1 MLNKTKFILV
11 SLFAVCIAVSAF
23 AQPATFLICGFVN
36 NSNGAAVLN
45 PDVTITNLNTS
56 EVFTAETG
64 DNYYQIS
71 TSSRSV
77 STGNMLHFMV
87 RDNGNIEG
95 RDYTVTDEDIN
106 NGGLLNFNVM
116 LESAEM
122 SQFFDTGEAANPYPS
137 ISGIHNG
144 TITPKVTIRNV
155 SRLYTYS
162 CPGTG
167 GHTEYVAFWHSNGTQ
182 ITKRHWNGYT
192 DDDWHN
198 ISFPAFTMYAYD
210 TYKYSIR
217 TGSYP
222 QIIHNQT
229 HTNEYGTINC
239 TEFIDAN
246 GRSYTDR
253 IPAIRLEGDFIP
265 AATGYTNPKSV
276 FSSHYDPVN
285 VTVDPCV
292 PSYDLPITNLTM
304 ITNYQDIMSV
314 FGPSAL
320 DNKPFRTNGF
330 VIRDYGNESDIVTPY
345 EVMKAQ
351 DIPIFVTADT
361 LLHLYHIQFNE
372 ILKDIE
378 EREFFDSLVDMS
390 NAMLERSKTDYETFD
405 DPAMKKAA
413 RRNVAY
419 FSVALTLL
427 QMPTA
432 GYDGSENI
440 KEVSFT
446 IPDYVTEE
454 VDTEIENIEGHE
466 GFKPSE
472 VFNTNHNC
480 VCDYPCCYCEDYSQ
494 YVPRG
499 HYTRSEKLK
508 RYFKAMMWYGRMA
521 FLLKGCN
528 GDEAL
533 ISGQD
538 ANTSTVQAA
547 LISSELPE
555 VKTGAKTAQDTWNR
569 IYAVTAFFVGNADDL
584 TPYEYVNALNNVFG
598 EEYNLSE
605 LSDEANLLTLKAEL
619 AKMRS
624 PEIYGGSGVCV
635 VYPPITE
642 KKLYEC
648 LAKTKGM
655 RFMGQRF
662 VPDSYMF
669 QHLVAPAVG
678 MYVGKNCEGTFTCD
692 YTQLGPA
699 RCFPRGLDVMTVL
712 GSERAEAILREA
724 GDTEYVGENTSYD
737 IQLNKRKS
745 EFADVDIAEW
755 NQNLYWSWLY
765 TLKPLLNEFGNGY
778 PTFMQTEAW
787 QEKELQ
793 TSLAS
798 WTELRHDTILYAK
811 QSYTPPMTSVPPQ
824 EVVGYVEPVPDFYA
838 RLLSLTK
845 MTEKGLENLDAL
857 NETEKARLQSLEYI
871 LERLINI
878 SEDEL
883 ENKELSEADYAFIS
897 NFGENLDATIEGV
910 SEKGKETTIVADVHT
925 DCNTGKVLEEG
936 VGYVKLILVA
946 YKVPDGRI
954 IVGAGPVFSY
964 YEFKQPMSDR
974 LTDEKWKEM
983 LHTDPPEEPDW
994 VKGIMG

>member
-1 MLNKTKFILV
+1 MLNKIKFILV

-23 AQPATFLICGFVN
+23 ALPETFLIYGFVN

-56 EVFTAETG
+56 EVFTTEVD
-64 DNYYQIS
+64 DNYYQVS

-77 STGNMLHFMV
+77 STGNTLHFTV
-87 RDNGNIEG
+87 RDNGNIVG
-95 RDYTVTDEDIN
+95 RDHTVTDEDIN
-106 NGGLLNFNVM
+106 NGGLFNFNVTS
-116 LESAEM
+116 ESAEM

-144 TITPKVTIRNV
+144 TITPKVTIRNL
-155 SRLYTYS
+155 SRLYTYP

-167 GHTEYVAFWHSNGTQ
+167 GHTEYVAFWHSNGTR
-182 ITKRHWNGYT
+182 ITEGLWNGYT

-198 ISFPAFTMYAYD
+198 ISFPAFTMHADD

-229 HTNEYGTINC
+229 HTNGYGTINC
-239 TEFIDAN
+239 TEFTDAN

-253 IPAIRLEGDFIP
+253 IPAIRLEAYFVP
-265 AATGYTNPKSV
+265 AAAGYTNPKSA

-285 VTVDPCV
+285 ITADPCV
-292 PSYDLPITNLTM
+292 PSYDLPITNLTK

-320 DNKPFRTNGF
+320 NNTPFRTNGF
-330 VIRDYGNESDIVTPY
+330 VIRDYGDVRDIVAPY
-345 EVMKAQ
+345 EDMKAQ

-372 ILKDIE
+372 ILKGIE
-378 EREFFDSLVDMS
+378 EREFFDSLVDTS
-390 NAMLERSKTDYETFD
+390 NAMLEQSKTDYETFD
-405 DPAMKKAA
+405 DQEMKEAA

-427 QMPTA
+427 QTSTE
-432 GYDGSENI
+432 GYNSRENI

-446 IPDYVTEE
+446 IPDYVKDE

-466 GFKPSE
+466 GFKPSV
-472 VFNTNHNC
+472 VFNTNPNC
-480 VCDYPCCYCEDYSQ
+480 VCGYPCCYCEDYSQ

-538 ANTSTVQAA
+538 ANTSTIQAA

-555 VKTGAKTAQDTWNR
+555 VKVGTKTAQDTWNR

-584 TPYEYVNALNNVFG
+584 TPYEYANAMNNVFG
-598 EEYNLSE
+598 ADYNLSE

-642 KKLYEC
+642 EKLYEC
-648 LAKTKGM
+648 LDKTKGM

-669 QHLVAPAVG
+669 QHLVSPAVG
-678 MYVGKNCEGTFTCD
+678 MYVGNDTPFTMCITDLGT
-692 YTQLGPA
+692 A
-699 RCFPRGLDVMTVL
+699 RCFPRGLDVMAVL
-712 GSERAEAILREA
+712 GSERAEDILREE
-724 GDTEYVGENTSYD
+724 GDTEYESIITNDG
-737 IQLNKRKS
+737 
-745 EFADVDIAEW
+745 
-755 NQNLYWSWLY
+755 
-765 TLKPLLNEFGNGY
+765 
-778 PTFMQTEAW
+778 
-787 QEKELQ
+787 
-793 TSLAS
+793 
-798 WTELRHDTILYAK
+798 
-811 QSYTPPMTSVPPQ
+811 
-824 EVVGYVEPVPDFYA
+824 
-838 RLLSLTK
+838 RLLFPQGIDIVKLK
-845 MTEKGLENLDAL
+845 DMEQQQEAENRSRAQKEQKRTIGNFIVSSDEICREDGKPIIYFFCSDACGHCKWEHPVIV
-857 NETEKARLQSLEYI
+857 NVT
-871 LERLINI
+871 
-878 SEDEL
+878 
-883 ENKELSEADYAFIS
+883 S
-897 NFGENLDATIEGV
+897 NFEGYI
-910 SEKGKETTIVADVHT
+910 SFHD
-925 DCNTGKVLEEG
+925 N
-936 VGYVKLILVA
+936 
-946 YKVPDGRI
+946 
-954 IVGAGPVFSY
+954 
-964 YEFKQPMSDR
+964 
-974 LTDEKWKEM
+974 
-983 LHTDPPEEPDW
+983 
-994 VKGIMG
+994 